1 MLNSSHNESVVKL
14 ALEISQYDD
23 SHYDTLL
30 SAGMSALN
38 RYLSKNSGSVS
49 GCMFMPGDIT
59 AKELVERFNGE
70 WMFFSDDKKLSLTTG
85 EMS

>member
-1 MLNSSHNESVVKL
+1 
-14 ALEISQYDD
+14 
-23 SHYDTLL
+23 
-30 SAGMSALN
+30 MSALN

-59 AKELVERFNGE
+59 AKELAERFNGE